1 MCSAVWHIPFSI
13 IKKCLLRPIRE
24 LPSTVWKK
32 VARTTVIKHCQNWLW
47 PWMKFNFFIYYPKMP
62 SGPYYT
68 SRQPTSRIYML
79 RPSKAGYFL
88 TRFRVLGFQV
98 AQLVTN
104 SPAMRETGVRSLS
117 GEEPLE
123 KAKAPTP
130 VFWPGEPHGLH
141 RPWGCGE
148 SDAPERLSL
157 SPLQITINC
166 THAKKRLKG
175 NALFTL

>member
-1 MCSAVWHIPFSI
+1 MCVHWNIIHSDTMCSAVWHIPFSI

-68 SRQPTSRIYML
+68 SRQLTSRIYML
-79 RPSKAGYFL
+79 CPSKAGYFL

-123 KAKAPTP
+123 EGTAT
-130 VFWPGEPHGLH
+130 HSSILQYS
-141 RPWGCGE
+141 GE
-148 SDAPERLSL
+148 SMDREPIRL
-157 SPLQITINC
+157 
-166 THAKKRLKG
+166 
-175 NALFTL
+175 

>member
-1 MCSAVWHIPFSI
+1 
-13 IKKCLLRPIRE
+13 
-24 LPSTVWKK
+24 
-32 VARTTVIKHCQNWLW
+32 
-47 PWMKFNFFIYYPKMP
+47 
-62 SGPYYT
+62 
-68 SRQPTSRIYML
+68 ML

-141 RPWGCGE
+141 RPWGQRVGR
-148 SDAPERLSL
+148 AGA
-157 SPLQITINC
+157 T
-166 THAKKRLKG
+166 
-175 NALFTL
+175 FTLTTADHYQLHPR

>member
-1 MCSAVWHIPFSI
+1 MCSAIWHIPFSI
-13 IKKCLLRPIRE
+13 IKKCLLRPIQE

-88 TRFRVLGFQV
+88 TRFRVLGLLPGGS
-98 AQLVTN
+98 AGNELTCN
-104 SPAMRETGVRSLS
+104 ERDRGSISEWGRA
-117 GEEPLE
+117 
-123 KAKAPTP
+123 
-130 VFWPGEPHGLH
+130 PGEGQGSHSSVLAWRTPRTAPSMGLQ
-141 RPWGCGE
+141 RVGRAG
-148 SDAPERLSL
+148 A
-157 SPLQITINC
+157 T
-166 THAKKRLKG
+166 
-175 NALFTL
+175 FTLTIADHYQLHPR